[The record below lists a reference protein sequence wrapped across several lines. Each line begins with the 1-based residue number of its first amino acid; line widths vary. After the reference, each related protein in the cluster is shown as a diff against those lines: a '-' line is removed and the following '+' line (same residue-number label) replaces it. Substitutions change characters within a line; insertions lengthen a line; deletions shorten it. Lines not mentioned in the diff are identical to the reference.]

1 MPRPKRERQVNS
13 TPTVTYFK
21 PRGVPLMDLEEVR
34 LAVEGLEAIRL
45 ADDLGLTQTEAAQ
58 TMGVSRHTFGRVLAE
73 ARQAVAR
80 ALVGG
85 RALRIEGGHW
95 VFGQNPPP
103 LCGRAAGKVCAP
115 GRGPNDPEVRAES
128 LED

>member
-1 MPRPKRERQVNS
+1 MSRPKRERYVNS

-21 PRGVPLMDLEEVR
+21 PRGVPLVDLEEVR
-34 LAVEGLEAIRL
+34 LTVEGLEAIRL

-73 ARQAVAR
+73 ARRSVAR
-80 ALVGG
+80 ALVQG

-103 LCGRAAGKVCAP
+103 LCGRASGDGCRP
-115 GRGPNDPEVRAES
+115 GLGG
-128 LED
+128 EDSPLTD